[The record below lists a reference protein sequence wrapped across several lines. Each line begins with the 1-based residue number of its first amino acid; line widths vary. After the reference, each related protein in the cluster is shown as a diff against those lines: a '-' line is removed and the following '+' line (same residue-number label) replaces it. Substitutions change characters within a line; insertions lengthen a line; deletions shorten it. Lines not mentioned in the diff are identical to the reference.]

1 MVKKSPAAQGRKRD
15 VRVRLPDDQHGVA
28 VAEAARQDVS
38 LSRYVRTL
46 LLEHCLTERP
56 PDEVASALSSLSR
69 QLSAIGNNLNQIA
82 RALNA
87 GHHAPVSQ
95 VLRDVQAANAETRA
109 LLRNLRP

>member
-15 VRVRLPDDQHGVA
+15 VRVRLPDDQHGEA
-28 VAEAARQDVS
+28 VAEAARQGVS

-46 LLEHCLTERP
+46 LREHCLTGRP
-56 PDEVASALSSLSR
+56 PDEVASALTSLSR

-87 GHHAPVSQ
+87 GNHAPVSQ
-95 VLRDVQAANAETRA
+95 VLRDIQAANSETRA

>member
-1 MVKKSPAAQGRKRD
+1 M
-15 VRVRLPDDQHGVA
+15 
-28 VAEAARQDVS
+28 
-38 LSRYVRTL
+38 T
-46 LLEHCLTERP
+46 
-56 PDEVASALSSLSR
+56 SLSR